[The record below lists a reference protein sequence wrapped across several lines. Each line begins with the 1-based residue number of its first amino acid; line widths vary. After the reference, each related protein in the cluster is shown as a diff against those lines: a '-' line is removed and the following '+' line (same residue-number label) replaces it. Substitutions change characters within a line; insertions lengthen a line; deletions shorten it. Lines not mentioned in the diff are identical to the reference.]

1 MRKIYKKLIILFISI
16 IALLV
21 FQGTVSAR
29 TFPYESQAY
38 EIEDDLFC
46 MDQSKALLFIGNGE
60 SEDYMDF
67 SESSISDPEPS
78 SVYAAWVSEISAN
91 DPEGVQNAV
100 WASMQWNNPSTVLE
114 STSPPFSTAGMS
126 DEVEARSY
134 QYGTVYYKIF
144 SQLGSNPLFTITY
157 NDLKMMVDQNNKT
170 YTIGPYKLTV
180 NAGDDESKQ
189 ILYNEIIGTGNQAY
203 SDATRFAEFKGIS
216 GLDGTNPIFLNSS
229 RNQIDFPDFVNDEEF
244 EDLKR
249 KKEIIVTFE
258 MLGYKYGYP
267 RKEMESNKNS
277 VVELHYPII
286 YQLKKEVKN
295 TFSIYMIPKDIE
307 IAKQNLKQR
316 KLNPKIEKD
325 RLKEIE
331 EHVKNF
337 KANKELREQFDYIF
351 YNDYTENSVNK
362 LIDILK
368 NKCMKKVII

>member
-1 MRKIYKKLIILFISI
+1 MVITLS
-16 IALLV
+16 
-21 FQGTVSAR
+21 
-29 TFPYESQAY
+29 
-38 EIEDDLFC
+38 
-46 MDQSKALLFIGNGE
+46 
-60 SEDYMDF
+60 
-67 SESSISDPEPS
+67 
-78 SVYAAWVSEISAN
+78 
-91 DPEGVQNAV
+91 GVTGV
-100 WASMQWNNPSTVLE
+100 
-114 STSPPFSTAGMS
+114 GK
-126 DEVEARSY
+126 SY
-134 QYGTVYYKIF
+134 FK
-144 SQLGSNPLFTITY
+144 
-157 NDLKMMVDQNNKT
+157 
-170 YTIGPYKLTV
+170 
-180 NAGDDESKQ
+180 KQ
-189 ILYNEIIGTGNQAY
+189 IQEKLGIPAQTIITTREKRDGEI
-203 SDATRFAEFKGIS
+203 DGI
-216 GLDGTNPIFLNSS
+216 DKK
-229 RNQIDFPDFVNDEEF
+229 FVNDEEF

-249 KKEIIVTFE
+249 KKEIVVTFE

-267 RKEMESNKNS
+267 RKEMESNQNS